1 MNRNFCMLL
10 SLIFLLACQ
19 SSSEKNSFTHKLPKA
34 DSITLEKWV
43 AFYDKLLVDNYA
55 TLQPTK
61 LLEDLSASQTS
72 DWIYNKEELCTLLS
86 EFESS
91 TLELKIERADY
102 DTVYQ
107 ENSTLISVTQEKDTV
122 ESILFAPDDHPLSAV
137 ELTQQEGYIRLINE
151 SSFVQALK
159 AEQISPEITQYV
171 EAREFFGKIGYS
183 EMVEVLLNDTTVDH
197 QDFYIKRI
205 VVFEILYSYMA
216 SKHGC

>member
-1 MNRNFCMLL
+1 MLL

-34 DSITLEKWV
+34 DAITLEKWV

-55 TLQPTK
+55 TIQPNLQPTK

-151 SSFVQALK
+151 SSFVRALK
-159 AEQISPEITQYV
+159 AEHISPEITQYV
-171 EAREFFGKIGYS
+171 EAREFFGKPGYS